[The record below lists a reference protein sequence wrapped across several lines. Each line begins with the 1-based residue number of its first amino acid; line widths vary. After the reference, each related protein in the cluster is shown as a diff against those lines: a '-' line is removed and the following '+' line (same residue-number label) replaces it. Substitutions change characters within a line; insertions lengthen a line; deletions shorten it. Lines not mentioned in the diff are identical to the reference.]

1 MSHATMEI
9 LTNGWNVLIILL
21 GVGVL
26 IFIHELGH
34 FMAARWAGIRCES
47 FAVGMGPVL
56 GAWRSGI
63 GWRAGS
69 TDPSTIARFG
79 QGGVGGALGAPCA
92 KRTTA
97 CGEHQPIHFAQGA

>member
-1 MSHATMEI
+1 MPHATMEI

-21 GVGVL
+21 GFGVL

-56 GAWRSGI
+56 GAWRTGI
-63 GWRAGS
+63 GWRAHIRSDCSGVRY
-69 TDPSTIARFG
+69 DNRDGFG
-79 QGGVGGALGAPCA
+79 VDRADSKVHGCKILAP
-92 KRTTA
+92 
-97 CGEHQPIHFAQGA
+97 GFS